1 MPELLSQR
9 KAAESLGMALS
20 TLQHHIKRGNV
31 SAIDG
36 KIDLSVARVQLAKYV
51 DPDQQLRALGGR
63 AMVRADT
70 PTDPLPHDAPPDL
83 IAEKAR
89 RERTLAD
96 LAEIELAEKRGEL
109 VRKADY
115 EKALAAKLI
124 ALREQL
130 MALPERV
137 VALIRAQDTDHGA
150 RELLAGEILR
160 MLSDISTDSTGA
172 EK

>member
-1 MPELLSQR
+1 
-9 KAAESLGMALS
+9 MALS

-31 SAIDG
+31 STIDG

-70 PTDPLPHDAPPDL
+70 PTDPLSHDAPPDL

-172 EK
+172 QK

>member
-1 MPELLSQR
+1 
-9 KAAESLGMALS
+9 MALS

-31 SAIDG
+31 SAVDG

-51 DPDQQLRALGGR
+51 DPDQQLRALGGK
-63 AMVRADT
+63 AALRADANT
-70 PTDPLPHDAPPDL
+70 GPAFDDESPNL

-115 EKALAAKLI
+115 EKALGAKLI

-130 MALPERV
+130 LALPERM
-137 VALIRAQDTDHGA
+137 VAMVRAQETDHAA
-150 RELLAGEILR
+150 RELLTGEVLR
-160 MLSDISTDSTGA
+160 MLADISA
-172 EK
+172 EAPEAQS